1 MLGGL
6 VRANFIIVLDLIK
19 LVYRAQFPL
28 ITLFLIPF
36 VYLLIR
42 VLIILPLNYIMIN
55 KNGGRDR
62 RLIRNAG
69 LLVELSFPTV
79 SSFQGLRVRSVGHD
93 NAPRDMPGVQRLESS
108 GRVHVGALV
117 PQLYSH
123 LFAVD
128 PQDLEGEVSIGA
140 QSWELGVLLFLVV
153 LIFIASS
160 IGDVVRMVVR
170 NKLWRRH
177 KHCRGMV
184 CRRLCEGVG
193 TGVIVFEYLYY

>member
-1 MLGGL
+1 MKPSLTARSRKGHHGQLIRVHRQLPFFLLIESSLVSLGTTSNQGLEFRTFSRRIVIMLGGL

-117 PQLYSH
+117 P
-123 LFAVD
+123 
-128 PQDLEGEVSIGA
+128 
-140 QSWELGVLLFLVV
+140 
-153 LIFIASS
+153 
-160 IGDVVRMVVR
+160 
-170 NKLWRRH
+170 
-177 KHCRGMV
+177 
-184 CRRLCEGVG
+184 
-193 TGVIVFEYLYY
+193 